1 MIVLRKPLIISMS
14 LSGTILVI
22 SLINN
27 IFISSLPWLLC
38 ATATG
43 ALFTILKHLFAL
55 KCQAEDTMSTT
66 DLFLTYLWALI
77 WLFELGLEITRVVRV
92 FSHVDKSS
100 VLIEVLDILTTVLV
114 LGEAGL
120 MWYIAIKG
128 HVLSRRNRTAS
139 RASQAG
145 RSVDVELVVTFH
157 HP

>member
-1 MIVLRKPLIISMS
+1 
-14 LSGTILVI
+14 
-22 SLINN
+22 
-27 IFISSLPWLLC
+27 
-38 ATATG
+38 
-43 ALFTILKHLFAL
+43 
-55 KCQAEDTMSTT
+55 MSTT

-92 FSHVDKSS
+92 FSHVDESS